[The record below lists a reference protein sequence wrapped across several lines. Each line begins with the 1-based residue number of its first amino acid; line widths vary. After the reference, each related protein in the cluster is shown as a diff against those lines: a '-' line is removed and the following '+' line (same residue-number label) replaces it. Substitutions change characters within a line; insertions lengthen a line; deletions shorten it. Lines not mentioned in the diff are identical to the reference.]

1 MASINF
7 NPFGDN
13 WFKSPPKLPFP
24 PIQLVSSLFK
34 PQAKSPN
41 FAAISN
47 PFSKKPKPKPV
58 PEPDE
63 KPGKYT
69 QMLEQFYWECENLPD
84 YRHSPEVEKVLQEDP
99 DFEKK
104 ENPTQEEIEEN
115 EKWMAE
121 FRSSPV
127 VQFLARAEEIA
138 DKLNEMELQEN
149 SVPYKKEDKKLWQVI
164 FLIADWF

>member
-13 WFKSPPKLPFP
+13 WFKFPPKLPIP
-24 PIQLVSSLFK
+24 PINLVSSLFK
-34 PQAKSPN
+34 PQGNTPN

-47 PFSKKPKPKPV
+47 PFAKKPK

-69 QMLEQFYWECENLPD
+69 QMLDQFYWECENLPD
-84 YRHSPEVEKVLQEDP
+84 YRHSPQVEKILQEDP
-99 DFEKK
+99 IAEKK

-115 EKWMAE
+115 ERWWAE

-127 VQFLARAEEIA
+127 VQFLTQAEEIA

-149 SVPYKKEDKKLWQVI
+149 SVPYKKEDKKYWQVI
-164 FLIADWF
+164 SF